1 MKVEV
6 VGEGSEPQ
14 LPQNQ
19 VKAENTWRCCA
30 GNKAILC
37 LLQHRILEHWARK
50 FRSYV
55 VEFLLSIL
63 DLDS

>member
-19 VKAENTWRCCA
+19 GKAENTWQYCT

-37 LLQHRILEHWARK
+37 LLQHQILERWARK
-50 FRSYV
+50 FRNCV